1 LTESSPAFPRTLY
14 AGSPVSENTPLRKAH
29 FPRTPLL
36 GISYTFFLFAVIGAL
51 SFLFIWTMVPETR
64 GRTLEQLEE
73 HFREKF
79 GEAGSR
85 GPETAGAK

>member
-1 LTESSPAFPRTLY
+1 MVFFKATPVACV
-14 AGSPVSENTPLRKAH
+14 AGRLKGRLNHVSWTATKRG
-29 FPRTPLL
+29 R